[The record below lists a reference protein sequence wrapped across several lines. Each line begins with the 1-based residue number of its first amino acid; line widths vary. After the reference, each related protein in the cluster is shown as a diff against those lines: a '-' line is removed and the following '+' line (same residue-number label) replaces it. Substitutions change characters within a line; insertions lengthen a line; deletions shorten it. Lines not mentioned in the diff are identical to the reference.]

1 MSKKKENI
9 ILINGNDKKGKTI
22 MYKLTIIKSRKK
34 INKPTQIIRQR
45 NRKRYT
51 SRLCKLGIEWNR
63 GELVKSFVLVD
74 CDEDDHWG

>member
-1 MSKKKENI
+1 MFKSYNNKINFKK
-9 ILINGNDKKGKTI
+9 
-22 MYKLTIIKSRKK
+22 M
-34 INKPTQIIRQR
+34 NKPTQIIRQR

-63 GELVKSFVLVD
+63 GELMMIFVSVD